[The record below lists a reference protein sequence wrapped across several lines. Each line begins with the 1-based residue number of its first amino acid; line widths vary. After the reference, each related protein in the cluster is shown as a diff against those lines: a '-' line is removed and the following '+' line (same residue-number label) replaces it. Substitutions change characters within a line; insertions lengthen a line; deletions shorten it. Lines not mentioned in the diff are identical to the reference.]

1 LAAVSEDIGKDV
13 GAAILKRDDAIDLK
27 AVKEALNLE
36 WEVPGADLMV
46 NQFTLQIR

>member
-1 LAAVSEDIGKDV
+1 MAAVSEGIRKDV

-36 WEVPGADLMV
+36 REVSGADLTV